1 MGLTLPA
8 GAIFRFFRI
17 RRSRKIA
24 STRKK
29 DLTLPRH
36 KRYCVVRPGKG
47 LIAVTSSVAIPQ
59 AGDLGAVQH
68 RWGDLGDIE
77 LREQARRAS
86 EKLDLEELWQLTLW
100 HLTTSGR
107 KGDGV
112 SPNTLTNYRR
122 AVADLV
128 HWCKQNKRSP
138 HSLKARDAG
147 LYRSW
152 LQREGGSV
160 AGTKAKPDGEPYS
173 KPLSP
178 ASVNLRLAGARR
190 LLGALIA
197 TEARRTPDPFARV
210 AVADP
215 TPAHSKR
222 EGYSDAEYSA
232 MVAACRGPR
241 ELALILL
248 GGEAGL
254 RASELTGLT
263 WEQCDL
269 SGRILEVIG
278 KGNKKRHVPI
288 SSRCRDALQELYQED
303 GRPPKSVPV
312 FCLCRQR
319 VHALVTRIAQ
329 TAQVPKRGVHSLRH
343 RAGTRWYALLK
354 DLVEVARIMGHSDP
368 STARIYVHRGAR
380 DDLLELADQLA
391 A

>member
-1 MGLTLPA
+1 
-8 GAIFRFFRI
+8 
-17 RRSRKIA
+17 
-24 STRKK
+24 
-29 DLTLPRH
+29 
-36 KRYCVVRPGKG
+36 
-47 LIAVTSSVAIPQ
+47 
-59 AGDLGAVQH
+59 
-68 RWGDLGDIE
+68 
-77 LREQARRAS
+77 
-86 EKLDLEELWQLTLW
+86 
-100 HLTTSGR
+100 
-107 KGDGV
+107 
-112 SPNTLTNYRR
+112 
-122 AVADLV
+122 
-128 HWCKQNKRSP
+128 
-138 HSLKARDAG
+138 
-147 LYRSW
+147 
-152 LQREGGSV
+152 
-160 AGTKAKPDGEPYS
+160 
-173 KPLSP
+173 
-178 ASVNLRLAGARR
+178 
-190 LLGALIA
+190 
-197 TEARRTPDPFARV
+197 
-210 AVADP
+210 
-215 TPAHSKR
+215 
-222 EGYSDAEYSA
+222 

-278 KGNKKRHVPI
+278 KGNKKRQVPI
-288 SSRCRDALQELYQED
+288 SSRCRDAMRELYQED

-319 VHALVTRIAQ
+319 VHGLVTRIAQ